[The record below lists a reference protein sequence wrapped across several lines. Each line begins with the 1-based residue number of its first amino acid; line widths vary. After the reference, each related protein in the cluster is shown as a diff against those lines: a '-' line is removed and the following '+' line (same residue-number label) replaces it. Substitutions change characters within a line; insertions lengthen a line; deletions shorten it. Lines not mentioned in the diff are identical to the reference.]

1 MQGARPRFHSSF
13 DPARA
18 SKSSTMLFFPWWCAC
33 VRTYVRACVC
43 ACTCACSQVH
53 LRCNTCMHSCALL
66 MCLCDSGAFL
76 PPAVDVQTSHPC
88 TGRLV
93 HRQSVQLSPR
103 VRTSRTPRPFPD
115 LQSPEWIAFCFF
127 IQRLGGDSSRP
138 RFFHPIMHCTSLL

>member
-1 MQGARPRFHSSF
+1 MQGVRPRFYSSF

-33 VRTYVRACVC
+33 VRACVRV
-43 ACTCACSQVH
+43 CTCACSQAH

-76 PPAVDVQTSHPC
+76 PPAVDVQTSHPH

-103 VRTSRTPRPFPD
+103 VRTSRTPRPFSD
-115 LQSPEWIAFCFF
+115 LQSPGWIALPFL
-127 IQRLGGDSSRP
+127 IQRLGSDSSRLT
-138 RFFHPIMHCTSLL
+138 FFHPIMHCTSLL

>member
-1 MQGARPRFHSSF
+1 MTSDARRLILLLARFADKETEAREVRSLTCREQGQDSTLVSIQHGLLSLARCCFSRGG
-13 DPARA
+13 
-18 SKSSTMLFFPWWCAC
+18 
-33 VRTYVRACVC
+33 VRECVC

-93 HRQSVQLSPR
+93 HRQ
-103 VRTSRTPRPFPD
+103 
-115 LQSPEWIAFCFF
+115 E
-127 IQRLGGDSSRP
+127 
-138 RFFHPIMHCTSLL
+138 CTAVPTCPHVTYTLPLP